1 MAQKTTRQ
9 TVRDRDREISVNM
22 LPSMSARS
30 SVSLK
35 LMFKARMTAR
45 MFGMTMVIPK
55 TMTINRTMKSKEG
68 IRILF
73 IHLRLRTS
81 SEKTYRPFVV
91 FRFLSSV
98 KSSTS
103 AC

>member
-1 MAQKTTRQ
+1 VAQKITRQ
-9 TVRDRDREISVNM
+9 TVRDRDRDISMNM
-22 LPSMSARS
+22 LPSMSARI

-55 TMTINRTMKSKEG
+55 TMTINRTMKS
-68 IRILF
+68 

-81 SEKTYRPFVV
+81 PEKTYRPFVV